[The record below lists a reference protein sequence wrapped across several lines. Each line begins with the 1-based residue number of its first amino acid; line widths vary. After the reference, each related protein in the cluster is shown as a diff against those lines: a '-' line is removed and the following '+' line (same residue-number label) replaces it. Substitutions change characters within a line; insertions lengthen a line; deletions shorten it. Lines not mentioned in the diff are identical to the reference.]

1 MLSGV
6 HEGGLELA
14 AWIRVKDDRV
24 NSKALVLVK
33 QSRNQVINW
42 LNHWV
47 NKIGGEIN
55 DRSRELSFQKLDKHT
70 ALVILLF
77 FFFEQMK

>member
-14 AWIRVKDDRV
+14 AWIRVKDARV

-55 DRSRELSFQKLDKHT
+55 DPTDDKQ
-70 ALVILLF
+70 LV
-77 FFFEQMK
+77 MH